1 MVLTVV
7 VGTLAMAGG
16 PEGPDAGRTP
26 VAPLAGDLAREV
38 SPDRDRA
45 GTPLPAAAPTAARLT
60 VTSVDPLEFR
70 PGERVTV
77 RGTATAGAAPL
88 SAGVVEIHR
97 TADRLDTRSAV
108 DRWVGPRGADARPYL
123 IPLATVTLGPVAARQ
138 SVPFEAVV
146 PAEQLRLRRTLS
158 AAGPYGLVVDLR
170 EAADPAA
177 TALATRRG
185 FAVWSPPILDDPLFV
200 APVLRLPSPDPDPA
214 TGLVDPGALE
224 AAAGDGGRLRT
235 ATDAAAALPGTWVVD
250 PLLTASV
257 TAALEAGTAGPA
269 TRRWWGDVRREAAG
283 REVADELRGGPDL
296 DVVAA
301 GGHRAQVLDL
311 LEATTP
317 AAGGPG
323 GADTTPVAVADAA
336 VSADGL
342 AVAAGDGRAV
352 VVPDAAVPLL
362 DPTLSFTPDLRADV
376 VSTAGTA
383 RLLVTD
389 SVLSARFAGGA
400 GGDALAATG
409 LVADLAATAL
419 QRPSDRRTVGL
430 LAEDLTDTDRDAVAV
445 LAEVLSGTMWVRPVG
460 LAEWLDVPPPA
471 QPRRIPGP
479 VADDLVAAAA
489 PATEDLLAALSL
501 ARSLDGVLAGG
512 AGREAADRRRA
523 AAAVAAGPAAM
534 SAVAA
539 RTRDVTS
546 GWVQG
551 VRIVPGST
559 VTLAAA
565 EAALPVTLVNDLDED
580 ASLVLAARSR
590 SPRLRIPEPAVT
602 VEVPAGGRL
611 RVDLPVEAVSNGPAE
626 VTLRLLAADDTPW
639 GPAAD
644 IEVRVATGAEAGVLW
659 VVAVAAAGVFVI
671 GTWRA
676 VLRSRRGRR

>member
-1 MVLTVV
+1 
-7 VGTLAMAGG
+7 
-16 PEGPDAGRTP
+16 
-26 VAPLAGDLAREV
+26 
-38 SPDRDRA
+38 
-45 GTPLPAAAPTAARLT
+45 
-60 VTSVDPLEFR
+60 
-70 PGERVTV
+70 
-77 RGTATAGAAPL
+77 
-88 SAGVVEIHR
+88 
-97 TADRLDTRSAV
+97 
-108 DRWVGPRGADARPYL
+108 
-123 IPLATVTLGPVAARQ
+123 
-138 SVPFEAVV
+138 
-146 PAEQLRLRRTLS
+146 
-158 AAGPYGLVVDLR
+158 
-170 EAADPAA
+170 
-177 TALATRRG
+177 
-185 FAVWSPPILDDPLFV
+185 
-200 APVLRLPSPDPDPA
+200 
-214 TGLVDPGALE
+214 
-224 AAAGDGGRLRT
+224 
-235 ATDAAAALPGTWVVD
+235 
-250 PLLTASV
+250 
-257 TAALEAGTAGPA
+257 
-269 TRRWWGDVRREAAG
+269 
-283 REVADELRGGPDL
+283 
-296 DVVAA
+296 
-301 GGHRAQVLDL
+301 
-311 LEATTP
+311 
-317 AAGGPG
+317 
-323 GADTTPVAVADAA
+323 
-336 VSADGL
+336 
-342 AVAAGDGRAV
+342 
-352 VVPDAAVPLL
+352 VPDTAVPLL

-376 VSTAGTA
+376 VSAAGTA

-389 SVLSARFAGGA
+389 SVLSARLAGGA
-400 GGDALAATG
+400 GGDPLAATG

-430 LAEDLTDTDRDAVAV
+430 LAEDLTDADPEAVTV
-445 LAEVLSGTMWVRPVG
+445 LAEVLGGTMWARPVG
-460 LAEWLDVPPPA
+460 MAEWLDVPPPA

-501 ARSLDGVLAGG
+501 ARSLDGALAGG

-590 SPRLRIPEPAVT
+590 SPRLRIPEQAVT

-659 VVAVAAAGVFVI
+659 VAAVAAAGVFVI
-671 GTWRA
+671 GTWRT
-676 VLRSRRGRR
+676 VRRSRRGRR